1 MNGMRFVAAVLAG
14 LLVQGV
20 ALSDPLNGSGSPYGV
35 KGLNSSTSI
44 EGYLGYGSYGVYGYD
59 SNTTGTSR
67 GVYGV
72 NESDAGVGVYGRC
85 NNASG
90 TTYGCFGRIASTG
103 GAGVLGYAS
112 AATGATRGVYGL
124 NSSTSG
130 VGVFGDATATTG
142 STHGV
147 YGRVVSTAGYGVL
160 GYATASSGATRGVYG
175 LCDSS
180 EGVGVLGDNT
190 SATGTTYGLFGRVVS
205 PDGYAGYFTGG
216 MGVYVNG
223 TLTATGLKFPTGA
236 GDGRVALSDAQGNV
250 SWGDPEEFVWMLGGN
265 LGTTAGTHFLGTTDD
280 EPLEIKVNNA
290 RVFRFEPQT
299 TAPNLI
305 GGYSDN
311 AVTSGAQG
319 GTISGGGR
327 DTSENTVTDDFGT
340 VGGGRNN
347 TAGDGAGTASDR
359 SSATVGGGSDN
370 TASGAQSTVAGGN
383 GNTASG
389 ERSAVLGGSGHNAS
403 GYAAAAL
410 GGQGNTASGGWSAAA
425 GRRAKAH
432 HDGGFVWADS
442 TDDDVATSAANQF
455 MVRASGGLYLYTNST
470 LTSGAF
476 ITPGGSAWSFI
487 SDRNRKTEFKAVD
500 TKAVLEKLVAIP
512 IQTWRYKSEWM
523 GTRHMGP
530 MAQDLHAAFGL
541 GPDDTLIS
549 TVDGDGISMA
559 AIQGLYRVVQEK
571 DATIADLKKRVAE
584 QEGELSDLKE
594 RMRQLES
601 VLGGLLEK

>member
-290 RVFRFEPQT
+290 RVFRFEPHDT
-299 TAPNLI
+299 SPNIL
-305 GGYSDN
+305 GGYSGN
-311 AVTSGAQG
+311 TLTSGVYGAAVLG
-319 GTISGGGR
+319 GGHSGRTNNARDSYCVIAGGR
-327 DTSENTVTDDFGT
+327 DNYAGNGTGSPTDAECAA
-340 VGGGRNN
+340 VGGGYGN
-347 TAGDGAGTASDR
+347 
-359 SSATVGGGSDN
+359 V
-370 TASGAQSTVAGGN
+370 ASGKYATVAGGQ
-383 GNTASG
+383 GSVASG
-389 ERSAVLGGSGHNAS
+389 EAATVPGGKQCRAA
-403 GYAAAAL
+403 GY
-410 GGQGNTASGGWSAAA
+410 SSFAA
-425 GRRAKAH
+425 GRKGEAN